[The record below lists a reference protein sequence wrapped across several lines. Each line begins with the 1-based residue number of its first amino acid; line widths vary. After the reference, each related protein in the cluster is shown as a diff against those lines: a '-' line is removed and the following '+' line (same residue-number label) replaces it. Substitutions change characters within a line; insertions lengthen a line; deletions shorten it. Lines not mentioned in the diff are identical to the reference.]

1 MYLFVTDCG
10 EDYQVSFGAV
20 LIYMGLLG
28 FGAVISPGVGFF
40 GRLVA
45 MLPQPITE
53 LSHAP
58 AYGLLTWLLTG
69 RFRGHGWRQ
78 RSALF
83 MAMVIALIFGIWMEI
98 LQRFIP
104 GRVVDSGDVLVNAL
118 GIGMAALL
126 TLWRGMPAHSE
137 DRFMPTCSCI
147 RMN

>member
-1 MYLFVTDCG
+1 MDCG
-10 EDYQVSFGAV
+10 EDYQVSFGSV

-45 MLPQPITE
+45 MLPQPVTE

-69 RFRGHGWRQ
+69 GFQGHGWRH

-83 MAMVIALIFGIWMEI
+83 MAMAIALIFGIWMEI
-98 LQRFIP
+98 LQGFVP
-104 GRVVDSGDVLVNAL
+104 GRVVDSGDVLVNAI

-126 TLWRGMPAHSE
+126 ILWRGMSAGS
-137 DRFMPTCSCI
+137 DGQFMPACSCTHVD
-147 RMN
+147 